1 MKISRL
7 CLGTAQLG
15 MDYGINNRTGRPA
28 LEESRAIVR
37 TAVAGGIT
45 AFDTAPAYGD
55 SEQVLGRCLG
65 EWPGERVI
73 VSKVP
78 PLDWAAGPGAA
89 APAIRRGIE
98 SSLRNLGV
106 PRLGVCL
113 FHRFDDLQAQD
124 GAALAA
130 LDAIREEGLIGMTGC
145 SIYTPDQAEAC
156 LRLPGCEVIQVPFNL
171 ADKRLLDVDF
181 FRRAKAAGKVIFA
194 RSVYLQGLFFSREL
208 PAGLDGFAPFREKL
222 QALAS
227 AAGLDLAEMALRF
240 ALSIEGIDSVIVG
253 VETAAQ
259 LEKNLDLAARGAL
272 PETLTAE
279 INGLGTAPAPVIDP
293 RQWPR

>member
-15 MDYGINNRTGRPA
+15 MDYGINNRTGRPGP
-28 LEESRAIVR
+28 EESRAIVR
-37 TAVAGGIT
+37 TAVAAGIT

-55 SEQVLGRCLG
+55 SERVLGRCLA

-78 PLDWAAGPGAA
+78 PIDWTPGPEAA
-89 APAIRRGIE
+89 ALAIRRGIE

-106 PRLGVCL
+106 PRLGICL
-113 FHRFDDLQAQD
+113 FHRFEDLMAQD

-130 LDAIREEGLIGMTGC
+130 LDAISDEGLIGKIGC
-145 SIYTPDQAEAC
+145 SIYTPGQAEAC
-156 LRLPGCEVIQVPFNL
+156 LRLSGCEVIQAPFNL
-171 ADKRLLDVDF
+171 ADKRLLDVDL
-181 FRRAKAAGKVIFA
+181 FRRAKAAGKFIFA

-227 AAGLDLAEMALRF
+227 AAGLDLAEIALRF

-272 PETLTAE
+272 PGTLTAE
-279 INGLGTAPAPVIDP
+279 IKALGTASAPIIDP